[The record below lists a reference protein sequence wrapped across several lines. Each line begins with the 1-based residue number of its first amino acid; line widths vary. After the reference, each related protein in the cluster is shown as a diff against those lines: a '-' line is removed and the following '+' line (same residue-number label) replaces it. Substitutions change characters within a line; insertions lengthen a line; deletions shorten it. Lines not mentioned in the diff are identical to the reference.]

1 MSDTSVVNRALIRE
15 ARPEDDF
22 AIGELL
28 VEAYVTQYAKKLP
41 EVVYTDERKR
51 ALRDVAS
58 KRAVATVLVAE
69 VDGAVAGTVAL
80 FPPGA
85 PGSEAWTPNT
95 ADLRHLA
102 TAVRYHGTGLARPLL
117 DAVEALA
124 RQWGVDAVA
133 LHVRRGVRGVAE
145 MYQRRGYVRTPEG
158 DLDLLPQVYLE
169 AFVLRLKP

>member
-1 MSDTSVVNRALIRE
+1 MSDTGVVSRAIIRE

-28 VEAYVTQYAKKLP
+28 VEAFLAQYAKKLP

-51 ALRDVAS
+51 ALRNVAA
-58 KRAVATVLVAE
+58 KRAIAKVLVAE
-69 VDGAVAGTVAL
+69 VDGEVVGTVAL

-85 PGSEAWTPNT
+85 PDSEAWLPNT

-102 TAVRYHGTGLARPLL
+102 TAVRYHGTGLSRPLV
-117 DAVEALA
+117 DAIEEVA

-133 LHVRRGVRGVAE
+133 LHVRRGARGVAE

-158 DLDLLPQVYLE
+158 DRDTPTVYLE
-169 AFVLRLKP
+169 AFLLKLKP